1 MVKYPNI
8 NDKDFQKKIKKI
20 FHEFKI
26 KSKKQSLKDFCYPK
40 KFTFQ
45 LPQLFVA
52 EFLNPNTSYKSIL
65 LYHRIG
71 AGKTCAAIQIA
82 EKWKKYKKILLI
94 GPASLKTNFYKE
106 LRSDCT
112 RNEYITP
119 KEKQQL
125 KDLSPDSKEYLTII
139 DKVNDR
145 IHEYYEIYSYHKFVE
160 LYNDKKIKLK
170 NTLMIVDEVH
180 NIISEDGSF
189 YNTFSKCIANGMDKN
204 DFRLVLMS
212 GTPIYD
218 KPAELGLTINLLKPN
233 TFKNID
239 EFNTDFLERTTGD
252 DGIIY
257 HLKNEDKLSKILQ
270 GHISYYE
277 GAPSFTFPKTHIKY
291 VKCKMEK
298 FQSDAYTSFIEQEKK
313 GLFLQSTDILKLPN
327 SFLLGGRIISNVAY
341 PNRKIG
347 NKGLNSFEGNY
358 LSWNSLKKYSI
369 KFYKILKK
377 IERCPGPV
385 FVYSNFKEHGGIED
399 FKRVLD
405 YHGYSN
411 FLDEGE
417 GKKRYAIWSGDEN
430 IDEKE
435 LIREII
441 NNKNNTDGSKIK
453 VILGSPAIKEGVS
466 LLRIRQVHILEPYW
480 NMSRIDQVIGRAVR
494 FCSHKDLPKEERN
507 VNIYIYLTVDKGS
520 EISIDQQIMSI
531 ALRKKLLT
539 NEFETVLKKSAIDY
553 YLFQ

>member
-189 YNTFSKCIANGMDKN
+189 YNTFSM
-204 DFRLVLMS
+204 
-212 GTPIYD
+212 Y
-218 KPAELGLTINLLKPN
+218 
-233 TFKNID
+233 
-239 EFNTDFLERTTGD
+239 
-252 DGIIY
+252 
-257 HLKNEDKLSKILQ
+257 
-270 GHISYYE
+270 
-277 GAPSFTFPKTHIKY
+277 
-291 VKCKMEK
+291 CK
-298 FQSDAYTSFIEQEKK
+298 
-313 GLFLQSTDILKLPN
+313 
-327 SFLLGGRIISNVAY
+327 
-341 PNRKIG
+341 
-347 NKGLNSFEGNY
+347 
-358 LSWNSLKKYSI
+358 W
-369 KFYKILKK
+369 
-377 IERCPGPV
+377 
-385 FVYSNFKEHGGIED
+385 HG
-399 FKRVLD
+399 
-405 YHGYSN
+405 
-411 FLDEGE
+411 
-417 GKKRYAIWSGDEN
+417 
-430 IDEKE
+430 
-435 LIREII
+435 
-441 NNKNNTDGSKIK
+441 
-453 VILGSPAIKEGVS
+453 
-466 LLRIRQVHILEPYW
+466 
-480 NMSRIDQVIGRAVR
+480 
-494 FCSHKDLPKEERN
+494 
-507 VNIYIYLTVDKGS
+507 
-520 EISIDQQIMSI
+520 
-531 ALRKKLLT
+531 
-539 NEFETVLKKSAIDY
+539 
-553 YLFQ
+553 